1 MQLKL
6 TWRIEG
12 QRDVDVIV
20 NPEQTIVETIHVL
33 AERGIVDCD
42 NVSNTKYVKSIRQM
56 KQVNTLLSYDE
67 AAIYTGDIIELI

>member
-33 AERGIVDCD
+33 VGRGIVDCD

>member
-12 QRDVDVIV
+12 KPDIDILVCT
-20 NPEQTIVETIHVL
+20 EQTIAETLQVL
-33 AERGIVDCD
+33 LESGFVNYD
-42 NVSNTKYVKSIRQM
+42 NISKSRYVRTLRQNQ
-56 KQVNTLLSYDE
+56 QVNTLLSYDE